1 MSRVDTV
8 LEQWRRERPDLDV
21 GPMGLTGRLSRIS
34 RHLGRRLER
43 VFAGHG
49 LNLANFDVLAT
60 LRRSGKP
67 YRMSPGELIDNTM
80 VTSGTMTNR
89 IDQLV
94 VAGYVRRMPNPRDG
108 RGFLIGLTRKGLK
121 KIDAAVAD
129 HVDNLHRL
137 TDGLSAS
144 EFKRLDALL
153 SRYLEVLEAADD
165 SPAESHRADGKRR
178 A

>member
-1 MSRVDTV
+1 MSHVDRI
-8 LEQWRRERPDLDV
+8 LEQWRRERPDLDA
-21 GPMGLTGRLSRIS
+21 GPMGLTSRLSRIS
-34 RHLGRRLER
+34 RHIGRRLER
-43 VFAGHG
+43 VFAEHG
-49 LNLANFDVLAT
+49 LNLAAFDVLAT

-94 VAGYVRRMPNPRDG
+94 KAGYVERTPNPEDG
-108 RGFLIGLTRKGLK
+108 RSLLIGLTRKGLNK
-121 KIDAAVAD
+121 VDAAVTD

-137 TDGLSAS
+137 TAGLSAS

-153 SRYLEVLEAADD
+153 SRYLDILESYEDI
-165 SPAESHRADGKRR
+165 HTT
-178 A
+178 